1 VLNRG
6 IRGGDNRTDIQM
18 STTIQQHFY
27 RSGQL
32 RERMPLRNGHKHGVI
47 RTWHKNG
54 MLASEEPYK
63 CGLLHGICRQFD
75 ETGRLLGKY
84 KMVEGTGIQR
94 AWHDNGQLQLEVSTV
109 RGEFCG
115 RNRIWL
121 RDGTLLSERFY
132 LNGRVVS
139 AEAYRESAAKD
150 KTLPKFRGKPATL
163 PPKNHT
169 TERHVHSVFVSS
181 LLKKQNRSEVRGWL
195 QKQNGEKPARLLGR
209 FKPARDAAKSE
220 IGKFVNQLYRAGATA
235 VIVPDIYCDEAGKQ
249 YADCLIVQ
257 LPKSAEKRKA
267 IRKACAQLRKRH
279 LGSVEPSEDIGED
292 HLYLSL
298 A

>member
-1 VLNRG
+1 MN
-6 IRGGDNRTDIQM
+6 
-18 STTIQQHFY
+18 TTIQQQNFY

-32 RERMPLRNGHKHGVI
+32 RERVPVRNGHRHGVI

-54 MLASEEPYK
+54 MLASEEPHK
-63 CGLLHGICRQFD
+63 NGLPHGICRQFD
-75 ETGRLLGKY
+75 EAGRLLGKY
-84 KMVEGTGIQR
+84 RMVNGTGIQR

-132 LNGRVVS
+132 LNGEVVS
-139 AEAYRESAAKD
+139 ADTYREAAAKD
-150 KTLPKFRGKPATL
+150 KTLPKFRGKPAKL

-169 TERHVHSVFVSS
+169 TERHILDVFVGS
-181 LLKKQNRSEVRGWL
+181 LLEKQNRCEGRGWL
-195 QKQNGEKPARLLGR
+195 KQNGDKAVRSLGR

-220 IGKFVNQLYRAGATA
+220 TGKFVKELYDAGATA
-235 VIVPDIYCDEAGKQ
+235 VIVPDIYRDKAGKQ
-249 YADCLIVQ
+249 FADCLVVS
-257 LPKSAEKRKA
+257 LPKNAAKRKA
-267 IRKACAQLRKRH
+267 IRKVCEQLRKRK
-279 LGSVEPSEDIGED
+279 LGAVEPSKDIGED